1 MRKAI
6 EMNQLARM
14 IEWVKSNPEAAARE
28 LIDMEKRVSQAERL
42 AAMEEQYAR
51 AAREENARLRE
62 LIGSG
67 RPGGVESA

>member
-1 MRKAI
+1 
-6 EMNQLARM
+6 MNQLARM

-42 AAMEEQYAR
+42 AAMEEQHAH